1 MKKTTT
7 RIAARATL
15 RGGWPLALGL
25 TLLGVGVAR
34 SDGALQERREAAE
47 VAKKVDKAKDAK
59 KNAHDT
65 KEEQE
70 ALRHF
75 QKKLSQ
81 YATLHGARL
90 TRLTEGSAVTAQAL
104 AQAMIAARA
113 KAKPGDILLPEV
125 QPLFRKLLAEQLQGP
140 DALAARKAV
149 SEGNSSEEEG
159 ETVPVVVRVN
169 APYPKGAARSTV
181 PASVLLTLPTLPECL
196 HYRFVGRDLVLVDS
210 VAQIIV
216 DYMSTAVPTPG
227 KR

>member
-1 MKKTTT
+1 MQKATT
-7 RIAARATL
+7 RFSESARFRAV
-15 RGGWPLALGL
+15 WPLATGL
-25 TLLGVGVAR
+25 MLCSASMAR
-34 SDGALQERREAAE
+34 SEGIIQERREAAD

-90 TRLTEGSAVTAQAL
+90 ARLTEGEAVTAQAL
-104 AQAMIAARA
+104 ATAMTAARS
-113 KAKPGDILLPEV
+113 KAKPGDILLPEIR
-125 QPLFRKLLAEQLQGP
+125 PLFRKLLAEQLLGP
-140 DALAARKAV
+140 DALAARKAL
-149 SEGNSSEEEG
+149 SEGNSAEEEG

-196 HYRFVGRDLVLVDS
+196 HYRFVGRDLILVDT

-216 DYMSTAVPTPG
+216 DFMSTAVPTAG
-227 KR
+227 KK